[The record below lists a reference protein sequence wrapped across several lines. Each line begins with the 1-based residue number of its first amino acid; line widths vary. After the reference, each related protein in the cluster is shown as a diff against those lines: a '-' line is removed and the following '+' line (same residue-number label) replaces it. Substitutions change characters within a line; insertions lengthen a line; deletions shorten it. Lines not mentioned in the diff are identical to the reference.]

1 MKLKLSI
8 ILVCFIILNACTRN
22 NNTNNTCTLNASS
35 FSGAYKITSEK
46 VQADSSAPAIENIQN
61 WAECEVDNIFD
72 FSNSGSYSI
81 SEGLVSC
88 TNPPRT
94 RVGTWNLNTDT
105 LGMISSSG
113 LNVNY
118 IISNFICTS
127 FQTVDIDSMSG
138 EIRTTTFQRQ

>member
-1 MKLKLSI
+1 MKKKLSI
-8 ILVCFIILNACTRN
+8 VLLSFTFLYSCKRDN
-22 NNTNNTCTLNASS
+22 NSINSCTLNSSS

-46 VQADSSAPAIENIQN
+46 IQADSSSPAIENLTN

-72 FSNSGSYSI
+72 FSNGGTYSI

-94 RVGTWNLNTDT
+94 RVGTWNLSGDT

-113 LNVNY
+113 LNVE
-118 IISNFICTS
+118 ILISNFNCNT
-127 FQTVDIDSMSG
+127 FQTVTIDSLTG
-138 EIRTTTFQRQ
+138 EISTLTYQRQ